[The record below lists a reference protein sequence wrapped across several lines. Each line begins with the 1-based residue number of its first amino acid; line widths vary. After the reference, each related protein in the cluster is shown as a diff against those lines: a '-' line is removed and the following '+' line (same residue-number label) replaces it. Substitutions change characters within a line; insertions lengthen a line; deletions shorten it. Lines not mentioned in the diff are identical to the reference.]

1 MFCVHSDF
9 GQRLNGPCPA
19 GHSLLLHAEDTC
31 ALGNRVRSDHL
42 RPVVCMQCYFSQ
54 EGLKPLNPEGASAE
68 GSFTNIVMSGQD
80 VFRFAVRAV
89 PAVSSL
95 LLCLHLADTAAM
107 RCSCPASRPVPTVHA
122 TQSISITLTVTV
134 QVRQVLFSH

>member
-1 MFCVHSDF
+1 
-9 GQRLNGPCPA
+9 
-19 GHSLLLHAEDTC
+19 
-31 ALGNRVRSDHL
+31 
-42 RPVVCMQCYFSQ
+42 MQCYFSQ

-95 LLCLHLADTAAM
+95 CLQLHLDLHLSDTHTQWVVQALLYAAVSA
-107 RCSCPASRPVPTVHA
+107 CWNS
-122 TQSISITLTVTV
+122 
-134 QVRQVLFSH
+134 